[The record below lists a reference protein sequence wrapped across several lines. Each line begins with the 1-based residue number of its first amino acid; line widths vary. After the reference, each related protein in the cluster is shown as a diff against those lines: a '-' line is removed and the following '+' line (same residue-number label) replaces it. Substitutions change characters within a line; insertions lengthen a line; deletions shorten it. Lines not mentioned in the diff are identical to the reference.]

1 MSGEKSQTSDLYNL
15 ACSWLLHLL
24 YTRSHLVTLS
34 ITMSSLTTW
43 LFNPKP
49 SAEQTARQRAEE
61 KALARR
67 TKSDQ
72 LAKLRKERA
81 VVKSK
86 VDKEHKYAN
95 YYSEN
100 QTRLMMI
107 DRQIQRLEQ
116 AIQDLR

>member
-1 MSGEKSQTSDLYNL
+1 MSGERVRLIKLGVILTVPLVL
-15 ACSWLLHLL
+15 
-24 YTRSHLVTLS
+24 TRSHLVTLC
-34 ITMSSLTTW
+34 IMSSLTTW

-49 SAEQTARQRAEE
+49 SAEQSARQRAEE

-116 AIQDLR
+116 AIQELR